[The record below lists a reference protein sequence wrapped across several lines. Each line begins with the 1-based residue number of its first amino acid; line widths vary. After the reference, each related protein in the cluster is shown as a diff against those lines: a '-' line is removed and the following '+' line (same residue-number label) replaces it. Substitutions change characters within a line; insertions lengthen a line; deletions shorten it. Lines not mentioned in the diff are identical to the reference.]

1 MDHAVCL
8 TCDGEP
14 KYRLVVERAGGLR
27 APVVLA
33 RNKGE
38 IPLWYKR
45 AGIYSP
51 LPPPL
56 TCNPRFNPW
65 RTPLAAT
72 PPPPGANDKITLPLG
87 VLRKLDPSFPEDSHP
102 WFFLWAA
109 RPRRW
114 DCTAVGPPD
123 ASYAD
128 FSNCALARAQNDKI
142 TFRFASPVPY
152 AVDGVP
158 YPPHIHMV
166 RLLPDDTWDTRTW
179 SINVPPLLGGR
190 DAVAQLVGSGKYL
203 GINALPPDAL
213 GGQHIPSTWRLPS
226 TLSLSELQ
234 RALGPRVARDAP
246 LLLYCAHAKCDASHT
261 LMEKLLAL
269 GYTNLL
275 LYPGGLQDW
284 FGGSSAGHPSSR

>member
-1 MDHAVCL
+1 MNHAVCL

-27 APVVLA
+27 APAVIS

-38 IPLWYKR
+38 IPPWYKR

-56 TCNPRFNPW
+56 NCNPQFNPW
-65 RTPLAAT
+65 RAPLSAT
-72 PPPPGANDKITLPLG
+72 HAPKHYNDKITLPLAL
-87 VLRKLDPSFPEDSHP
+87 LRKLDASMPPAAPGGEEGP

-109 RPRRW
+109 RPREWRQTSVR
-114 DCTAVGPPD
+114 DPEV
-123 ASYAD
+123 SYAD
-128 FSNCALARAQNDKI
+128 FSNSALAQAKNDQI

-158 YPPHIHMV
+158 YPPHVHIA
-166 RLLPDDTWDTRTW
+166 RLLPDDTWDTQIW
-179 SINVPPLLGGR
+179 SVNVPPLLAR
-190 DAVAQLVGSGKYL
+190 AATVTRLIQSKKYL

-213 GGQHIPSTWRLPS
+213 GGRHIPGTWRLPS
-226 TLSLSELQ
+226 TMSLSHLY
-234 RALGPRVARDAP
+234 RNLSVLPRHTP

-275 LYPGGLQDW
+275 YPGGLQDW
-284 FGGSSAGHPSSR
+284 FGQQD